1 MKTGLDEMVSPGKWP
16 NSIFRRQQDDGLTAP
31 ADLRER
37 LKQIPREA
45 HAINHQYVLTTKKEL
60 VESAIEQ
67 ARQAEAGEDSW
78 PELSYLWTQHPIM
91 EWLVDRLSSHFGR
104 HQAPVIRSSEMNSG
118 NNLL

>member
-1 MKTGLDEMVSPGKWP
+1 M
-16 NSIFRRQQDDGLTAP
+16 
-31 ADLRER
+31 
-37 LKQIPREA
+37 
-45 HAINHQYVLTTKKEL
+45 
-60 VESAIEQ
+60 ESAIEQ

-118 NNLL
+118 EQSFVMMAIIPKKKGNPFWSSGRLPHASQMGAMVSNPLILGGTSEIESRGAT